1 MCVSDSVEQRTCRVV
16 AEVFGLPADQVT
28 LATSHETLEDWD
40 SLNVLNVLMAIEGEF
55 DVTVAPEEAAEFVSV
70 ERIVSVLRSKGV
82 A

>member
-1 MCVSDSVEQRTCRVV
+1 MSSPVEQRTCQVV
-16 AEVFGLPADQVT
+16 AEVFGLPVDQVT

-70 ERIVSVLRSKGV
+70 QRIVTVLRSKGIN
-82 A
+82 